1 MKTSKSVLG
10 KGLGAL
16 IRESTPSE
24 ESKRATES
32 ISGAHE
38 VFSKIPIERIEP
50 NPYQTRMEFDSEA
63 MNELTSSIKEK
74 GMIQPITVRRID
86 DGRFQLIS
94 GERRLRA
101 ATLVGLEIVPAYII
115 HVETKEEMIE
125 LSLIENIQRETLNPI
140 EIAYGFKRLMDECN
154 LTQEEIAQKTSKDR
168 TTVANFIRLLKLPEM
183 IQQSL
188 IKNEITTGHARA
200 LINIEDQESQIKLW
214 KKILEEKAS
223 VRVVEKLARQ
233 KKQSKKNT
241 LTLYKLEPNLEE
253 IIAKLR
259 LQFGTKVN
267 IKQRIDGGGEITI
280 QFFSKDE
287 LERIL
292 DILND
297 KNNHFN

>member
-1 MKTSKSVLG
+1 MKSSKSVLG

-16 IRESTPSE
+16 IRESGSSE
-24 ESKRATES
+24 EMKRAADP
-32 ISGAHE
+32 ISEAHE
-38 VFSKIPIERIEP
+38 VISKIPIERIEP
-50 NPYQTRMEFDSEA
+50 NPYQPRMEFDSEA
-63 MNELTSSIKEK
+63 MDELGSSIKEK
-74 GMIQPITVRRID
+74 GMIQPVTVRRID

-101 ATLVGLEIVPAYII
+101 ATLIGLEIVPAYII
-115 HVETKEEMIE
+115 QVETKEEMIE

-154 LTQEEIAQKTSKDR
+154 LTQEEIAKKTSKDR
-168 TTVANFIRLLKLPEM
+168 STVANFVRLLKLPEP

-200 LINIEDQESQIKLW
+200 LINIDDSESQIKLW
-214 KKILEEKAS
+214 KKIIEEKAS
-223 VRVVEKLARQ
+223 VRIVEKLVKQ
-233 KKQSKKNT
+233 KKQSKKNA

-253 IIAKLR
+253 IITKLR

-267 IKQRIDGGGEITI
+267 LKQRSDGGGEITI

-297 KNNHFN
+297 KNNRFN